1 MSNKSFTVI
10 IPSYNS
16 SKTILSTIDS
26 IASLDYDKTLIQIL
40 VIDDGSTDNIK
51 PLIENNFKGI
61 LNIEYHMKTNGQWG
75 SVINYVIKNKLARN
89 DIISILDSDDFYTKN
104 CFKLINE
111 KIQNNDLFIGSF
123 RKWDG
128 SKKRLKQYP
137 YYLLF
142 KRKLTNKNQMN
153 TPYCLPLIY
162 FVKNQVFYKTKF
174 LTEGIPCQ
182 DADYASQL
190 VKNSQSLIFSPKTIG
205 LYYYNR
211 EGNSIS
217 QSWDQRRMM
226 NDYIACK
233 KAIENNAQEIVS
245 YRLNQKQFRR
255 ELDKSELKFVIER
268 KFKFKAIPLIV
279 RWIYWLIHFA
289 VCQKY
294 FIYEKNSQ

>member
-1 MSNKSFTVI
+1 MLNKSFTII

-16 SKTILSTIDS
+16 SKTIIPTIDS
-26 IASLDYDKTLIQIL
+26 IASLNYDKNLIQIL

-51 PLIENNFKGI
+51 PLIDERFKDI

-75 SVINYVIKNKLARN
+75 SVINYVIKNKLAKN
-89 DIISILDSDDFYTKN
+89 DIISILDSDDFYTNDCLKI
-104 CFKLINE
+104 INK
-111 KIQNNDLFIGSF
+111 KIKDNDLFIGSF

-128 SKKRLKQYP
+128 NKRRLKQYP

-162 FVKNQVFYKTKF
+162 FVKNKIFYQTK
-174 LTEGIPCQ
+174 LITEGIACQ

-190 VKNSQSLIFSPKTIG
+190 IKNSQSLIFSPTTIG

-217 QSWDQRRMM
+217 QSWDQKRMM

-233 KAIENNAQEIVS
+233 KAIDNDAQEIVS

-255 ELDKSELKFVIER
+255 ELDKAELKFNINR
-268 KFKFKAIPLIV
+268 KFKFKAIPFAV
-279 RWIYWLIHFA
+279 RWIYWLIHFT

-294 FIYEKNSQ
+294 FIYERNNQ